1 MEFRQIEAELRVLF
15 PTTHGDEFKKIGVLF
30 AMLQGCQPA
39 KLQRATGYDGSLIYQ
54 VIEDVETHARFAI
67 YSGAMAPRHLWALYP
82 QTQTLIESITGQRLI
97 KDSARP
103 APIAIPKPPQPSSNT
118 IMSANT
124 SATACGINEC
134 ARPVGHDGRH
144 RRADSK
150 PRAPRTVSETNGY
163 YLLDIRFRMLQPH
176 ELAAAM
182 SFPKTYVFTGN
193 REQKVKQIGN
203 AVPVGL
209 AQALC
214 SAILSA

>member
-150 PRAPRTVSETNGY
+150 PRAPRTVSE
-163 YLLDIRFRMLQPH
+163 FRRP
-176 ELAAAM
+176 
-182 SFPKTYVFTGN
+182 S
-193 REQKVKQIGN
+193 
-203 AVPVGL
+203 
-209 AQALC
+209 
-214 SAILSA
+214 

>member
-150 PRAPRTVSETNGY
+150 PRAPPVSETNGY